1 MVFVC
6 YMTLKDH
13 VIKLLADFMLT
24 SLSRYVSNLPI
35 LVAMITK
42 IHVTFRVETSQDN
55 LPFCQL

>member
-24 SLSRYVSNLPI
+24 SLSRYVSNLLI

-42 IHVTFRVETSQDN
+42 IVHM
-55 LPFCQL
+55 